1 MAQNH
6 AQISL
11 WREELIPNIID
22 HLAQVAPSAPYAL
35 YPNSPTT
42 YDEGYRTVTYKDFA
56 NAVNGFAWWLSNN
69 LGSSKNFDVLAYFGP
84 NDVRYTALLLGAVK
98 SGYVAFFT
106 SPRNSVAAHG
116 ALFDK
121 LQCQVLL
128 TPEPAPPAT
137 EQIINT
143 HPMKHLHVPS
153 VADLLEKEYP
163 HYAYNKTYAAA
174 HTDPLVV
181 VHTSGS
187 TGIPKPLIWTH
198 ETIARHQNYCALEP
212 PSGFQSIDKLHQGKR
227 MLNAFPPFHAA
238 GIAIHLVHSPPF
250 GTVSIA
256 PLSGALPTAES
267 IVQALKTTKVDVAF
281 LVPSIIADISQKPE
295 LLDYCAENLELIL
308 YAGGDLPQA
317 IGDKIAAKMPIQNN
331 HGASEFGLI
340 AQLRAPKMTRLDWH
354 YVLPHPQ
361 LGCVFEENS
370 PGLYELVFKKDPR
383 YEKHMMPFTIGPVLK
398 GQDEY
403 RTKDLFVKHPTIPD
417 CWAWKARA
425 DDIIV
430 FLNGEKTN
438 PVSMEQSVI
447 SSNEDVVQTLAFG
460 MQRFQAGL
468 LVEPSPR
475 LGDLNEADQA
485 EFVDKIW
492 PSIDRAN
499 QSAPA
504 HARVEKAMVILTRPD
519 KLMSRSGKGTIQRQ
533 RTLAMYAAE
542 IDDVYVKA
550 DTVLTGIEHA
560 SLDTKD
566 AAQVAEW
573 LKRVLSQIEPA
584 LLEDEGKT
592 FFDKGMDSLMGVRLV
607 RALRHGLGQ
616 PEVELSVVYNNPSLE
631 LLTQYIVNGKEAG
644 DATDGAPNG
653 TTKFTHE
660 VSEINSLL
668 EEYEPV
674 ITQIG
679 QQARSAG
686 ESKGEIAVLTGS
698 TGSLGTH
705 LLDSLL
711 SNPAISHIYCLNRR
725 ENAKKIHA
733 TKTQGWDSKFS
744 QQGDRVTFLQAAL
757 HEPNLGLE
765 QKTYETIRST
775 ATLIIHNAW
784 TVNFI
789 LPLKA
794 FRSQFDGLLNL
805 FRLAGSR
812 SDPPRLL
819 YISSISS
826 VAQLPRVSS
835 ALSIPEEVVR
845 DSNAPYEIGY
855 AKSKLVSELLCDAA
869 ARTLDISV
877 YFARVGQIAGAVGE
891 GVDAAWS
898 TAEWLPGLVVT
909 SISLGLLPDDLGAE
923 LNQVDW
929 MPVDLLSKVLLE
941 FGTVSWPEKPISGA
955 EVFNLLNPKATSWKE
970 LIPAIVSSV
979 EKHNGKVLNVV
990 SASDWLEKLQEVVD
1004 NFSGEHAAELVR
1016 MYPGVRLQEFYEA
1029 RLLDSENA
1037 INWDLDRARSQS
1049 ATLNGMPAIGKDWID
1064 RWIGQWIKEMK
1075 TAVE

>member
-1 MAQNH
+1 MAQDH
-6 AQISL
+6 AQISN
-11 WREELIPNIID
+11 WREELLPNIID
-22 HLAQVAPSAPYAL
+22 HLAKVAPSTPYAL

-56 NAVNGFAWWLSNN
+56 NAVNGFAWWLSDN
-69 LGSSKNFDVLAYFGP
+69 LGTSENFDVLAYFGP

-98 SGYVAFFT
+98 AGYVAFFT

-121 LQCQVLL
+121 LQCKILL

-137 EQIINT
+137 EHIISA
-143 HPMKHLHVPS
+143 HPIKHLHVPS
-153 VADLLEKEYP
+153 VTDLLEKEYP
-163 HYAYNKTYAAA
+163 HYTYNKTYAAA
-174 HTDPLVV
+174 RTDPLVV

-198 ETIARHQNYCALEP
+198 ETAARHQNYCALEP

-227 MLNAFPPFHAA
+227 MLNTFPPFHAA

-281 LVPSIIADISQKPE
+281 LVPSIIADISQKPD

-308 YAGGDLPQA
+308 YAGGDLPRA

-340 AQLRAPKMTRLDWH
+340 AQLRTPEMTRLDWH
-354 YVLPHPQ
+354 YVLPHPE

-370 PGLYELVFKKDPR
+370 PGLYELVFKKDPK
-383 YEKHMMPFTIGPVLK
+383 YEKHIMPFTIGPILK

-403 RTKDLFVKHPTIPD
+403 RTRDLFVKHPTIAD

-438 PVSMEQSVI
+438 PVSMEQSII
-447 SSNEDVVQTLAFG
+447 SNNEDVVQALVFG

-468 LVEPSPR
+468 LVEPAPK
-475 LGDLNEADQA
+475 LGKLNDEEQTA
-485 EFVDKIW
+485 FIDKIW

-499 QSAPA
+499 QTAPA
-504 HARVEKAMVILTRPD
+504 HARVEKAMIMLTSPERP
-519 KLMSRSGKGTIQRQ
+519 MIRSGKGTIQRQ
-533 RTLAMYAAE
+533 STLAMYADD
-542 IDDVYVKA
+542 IDDIYLKA
-550 DTVLTGIEHA
+550 DTVLTGIDHA

-566 AAQVAEW
+566 SRQVAEW
-573 LKRVLSQIEPA
+573 LKKVISQIEPA
-584 LLEDEGKT
+584 LLEDEEKT
-592 FFDKGMDSLMGVRLV
+592 FFEKGMDSLMGVRLV

-616 PEVELSVVYNNPSLE
+616 PELELSVVYNNPSLD
-631 LLTQYIVNGKEAG
+631 LLTQYIVNGKAAETATNG
-644 DATDGAPNG
+644 ATDETSKVNQ
-653 TTKFTHE
+653 E
-660 VSEINSLL
+660 VSEIDSLL
-668 EEYEPV
+668 KEYEPL

-679 QQARSAG
+679 QQPRTTG
-686 ESKGEIAVLTGS
+686 ERQGEVAVLTGS
-698 TGSLGTH
+698 TGSLGIH
-705 LLDSLL
+705 LLQALL
-711 SNPAISHIYCLNRR
+711 SNPAISHVYCLNRR
-725 ENAKKIHA
+725 ANAEEIHE
-733 TKTQGWDSKFS
+733 TKTQGWESKLP
-744 QQGDRVTFLQAAL
+744 QQSKRVTFLQATL
-757 HEPNLGLE
+757 HDLNLGLE
-765 QKTYETIRST
+765 EKTYETIRST

-794 FRSQFDGLLNL
+794 FRSQFDGLTNL

-812 SDPPRLL
+812 SDPPKLL

-826 VAQLPRVSS
+826 VAQLPRVTSS
-835 ALSIPEEVVR
+835 LSIPEKVVR

-869 ARTLDISV
+869 AQTLDIPVS
-877 YFARVGQIAGAVGE
+877 FARVGQIAGAVGE
-891 GVDAAWS
+891 GVDATWS

-909 SISLGLLPDDLGAE
+909 SISLGLLPEDLGAE

-929 MPVDLLSKVLLE
+929 VPVDLLSKVLLE
-941 FGTVSWPEKPISGA
+941 LGTGSSPKTSNNGA
-955 EVFNLLNPKATSWKE
+955 EVFNLLNPKTTSWKE
-970 LIPAIVSSV
+970 LIPAVVSGV
-979 EKHNGKVLNVV
+979 EKHTGKVLGVV
-990 SASDWLEKLQEVVD
+990 PAGDWLEKLQEVVD
-1004 NFSGEHAAELVR
+1004 NFSGDDAADLVR
-1016 MYPGVRLQEFYEA
+1016 KYPAVRLQEFYEA
-1029 RLLDSENA
+1029 RLLASEKA
-1037 INWDLDRARSQS
+1037 IKWDLDRATSHS
-1049 ATLNGMPAIGKDWID
+1049 ATLNSMPAIGGDWVEKWVE
-1064 RWIGQWIKEMK
+1064 RWIRDMK
-1075 TAVE
+1075 AVDE